1 MGNQE
6 SVVEHP
12 TTVSYDEQFIATQ
25 LYKMPFEQLT
35 STQQKQVTAYKKLGK
50 KYEQSFKGVLDL
62 SEENRNRLFKL
73 AGLEYKMGRAKTK
86 KLFKVIATYQ
96 DTITEVEDD
105 IKDLEEPKFGT
116 LIKLRQPALNKSA
129 AELTELRGEL
139 VELKA
144 NMDKKVGQ
152 LSDKDRALC
161 KEREKLLRPYRS
173 PLIF

>member
-25 LYKMPFEQLT
+25 LYQMPFEQLT
-35 STQQKQVTAYKKLGK
+35 STQQQQVSAYKKLGK

-62 SEENRNRLFKL
+62 TKENRNRLLKL
-73 AGLEYKMGRAKTK
+73 AGLEYKMGRSKTK
-86 KLFKVIATYQ
+86 KVFQAITEYQ

-129 AELTELRGEL
+129 EELAELKKELAEL
-139 VELKA
+139 QAKLG
-144 NMDKKVGQ
+144 NKVGQ
-152 LSDKDRALC
+152 LSDRDRALC
-161 KEREKLLRPYRS
+161 KKREELLRPYRS